1 MRIEKKYQ
9 NPSWSRSCKTQFMA
23 KIQRFSEIPV
33 WNRARELVKAV
44 YVSTSTGPFSKDWAL
59 RDQIRKAAI
68 SIPSNIAEGFERG
81 GTGEFIQFL
90 SIAKGSTGEVMTQ
103 LYLANDLGY
112 LGNEAFVHLL
122 AMTEEIGR
130 MIGGFTKYLRN
141 SEIKGAKYR

>member
-68 SIPSNIAEGFERG
+68 SIPSNIAEGFDAETNAEIIR
-81 GTGEFIQFL
+81 F
-90 SIAKGSTGEVMTQ
+90 
-103 LYLANDLGY
+103 LGY